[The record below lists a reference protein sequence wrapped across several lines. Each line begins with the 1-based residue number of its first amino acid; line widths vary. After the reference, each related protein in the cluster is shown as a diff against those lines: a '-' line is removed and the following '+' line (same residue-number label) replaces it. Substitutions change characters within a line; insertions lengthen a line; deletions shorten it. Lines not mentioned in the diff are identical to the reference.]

1 MFPFVR
7 SVIPIAQLRQRM
19 RMWLSIAISSFAGA
33 TLLACASYGNDPANR
48 ATANGSASE
57 ANPATEGP
65 QPMEIGALILEILES
80 PASGGMVDWFFMAEP
95 NSRVEWETVGRA
107 HGRTGQVLLSANGVV
122 PYTLQRNLA
131 PALWE
136 IRLQGPNSGVFQVNL
151 RNAGCHDPGRAGR
164 CEDASDDI
172 LSSLDSMGISRTAL
186 CEFGPGGAYS
196 KVFRLEGDTKTLYME
211 LLRHAGSAGHSYEIT
226 MISRQNYPE
235 IPELAEATSVCAAF
249 FNSGLG
255 AAGNRYLKYKNALS
269 P

>member
-1 MFPFVR
+1 M
-7 SVIPIAQLRQRM
+7 L
-19 RMWLSIAISSFAGA
+19 LNIAISLFAGA
-33 TLLACASYGNDPANR
+33 TLIACASYGNDPANS
-48 ATANGSASE
+48 ATSNGSASE
-57 ANPATEGP
+57 ANPVTEGP

-80 PASGGMVDWFFMAEP
+80 PASGGMVNWFFMAEP

-131 PALWE
+131 PSLWE

-151 RNAGCHDPGRAGR
+151 RNAGCHDPGRAGS

-196 KVFRLEGDTKTLYME
+196 KVFRLEGDTRTLYME
-211 LLRHAGSAGHSYEIT
+211 LLRHAGSAGHSYDIT
-226 MISRQNYPE
+226 MISTRNHPE
-235 IPELAEATSVCAAF
+235 IPELAEVTSICAAF

-255 AAGNRYLKYKNALS
+255 TAGNRYLEYKNALF